1 MAGLIVT
8 GNHPKALWPG
18 IKAWWGRK
26 YNEHQEEYVH
36 LFDMES
42 SGRHYEEDVEVTGF
56 GLAPVKAQG
65 ASAAYDTEVQ
75 GTISRYIHV
84 AYALGYIVTK
94 EELDDNLYEVVSR
107 RRSQALAFSMRQT
120 KENVAALV
128 YNRAFNTS
136 YTGGDGK
143 ALIVTDHPTLSGSQA
158 NRPTVATDLSEAAIE
173 DMITLVM
180 QARNSRGLKISLMPK
195 SLLVPVQLWWD
206 ANRILKS
213 VQQAGTANNDPNV
226 LKMTNALPGGIQ
238 MNHYFTDADAWF
250 IRTNAPRGMIGYNRV
265 PIQFTK
271 DTDFDTENAKAKAYE
286 RYVFG
291 WTDFR
296 GIFGSPGA

>member
-1 MAGLIVT
+1 MALITT

-26 YNEHQEEYVH
+26 YGEHTVEYTA

-42 SGRHYEEDVEVTGF
+42 SSRHYEEDVEVTGF

-65 ASAAYDTEVQ
+65 AAVAYDDEAQ
-75 GTISRYIHV
+75 GTISRYVHV

-120 KENVAALV
+120 KEQVAALV
-128 YNRAFNTS
+128 YNRAFTAGFV
-136 YTGGDGK
+136 GGDGVVLGSN
-143 ALIVTDHPTLSGSQA
+143 AHPSIAGNQSNILA
-158 NRPTVATDLSEAAIE
+158 VAADLSEASLE
-173 DMITLVM
+173 DMCTLIM
-180 QARNSRGLKISLMPK
+180 QAQNSRGLKISLMPR
-195 SLLVPVQLWWD
+195 SLIIPVQEWWN

-213 VQQAGTANNDPNV
+213 VQQSGTANNDPNV
-226 LKMTNALPGGIQ
+226 LKMTNALPEGIKL
-238 MNHYFTDADAWF
+238 NHYLTDTDAWF
-250 IRTNAPRGMIGYNRV
+250 VRTNAPRGMIGYDRV

-271 DTDFDTENAKAKAYE
+271 DTDFDTENAKAKCYE

-291 WTDFR
+291 WTDWR
-296 GIFGSPGA
+296 GIYCTPGA

>member
-1 MAGLIVT
+1 MALITT

-26 YNEHQEEYVH
+26 YNEHDVEYTG
-36 LFDMES
+36 LFDMEGS
-42 SGRHYEEDVEVTGF
+42 SRHYEEDVEVTGF
-56 GLAPVKAQG
+56 GLAPIKKQG
-65 ASAAYDTEVQ
+65 VAVEYDDELQ

-94 EELDDNLYEVVSR
+94 EELDDNLYEVVSK

-120 KENVAALV
+120 KENVAALI
-128 YNRAFNTS
+128 YNRAFNAAF
-136 YTGGDGK
+136 TGGDGQ
-143 ALIVTDHPTLSGSQA
+143 ALIVTTHPSISGNQA
-158 NRPTVATDLSEAAIE
+158 NRTVVAADLSEAALE
-173 DMITLVM
+173 DMITLIG
-180 QARNSRGLKISLMPK
+180 QARNSRGLKIALKPTSLIIPI
-195 SLLVPVQLWWD
+195 QEFWN

-213 VQQAGTANNDPNV
+213 VQQSGTANNDPNV
-226 LKMTNALPGGIQ
+226 LKMVNAIPGGIKV
-238 MNHYFTDADAWF
+238 NHYLTDPDAWF
-250 IRTNAPRGMIGYNRV
+250 LRTNAPRGMVGYDRV

-291 WTDFR
+291 WTDWR
-296 GIFGSPGA
+296 GIYGSPGA